1 MARRIASITLEEFA
15 NNFDE
20 NIKNSLIKTE
30 ADSDANA
37 ENVTFFKLEGTNCT
51 GKLYRNGP
59 LDFYRINISSYKN
72 NKKLFDFITVNHWI
86 DEGEDGNIYIR
97 EIYRPSNPDF
107 KSRMER
113 LNNTLK
119 ELMRI
124 ESNN

>member
-1 MARRIASITLEEFA
+1 MARRITSITLEEFA

-30 ADSDANA
+30 ADSNA

-72 NKKLFDFITVNHWI
+72 NKKLFDSIVENHWI

-97 EIYRPSNPDF
+97 EIYRPTNSDF

-124 ESNN
+124 EGNK